1 MSKLFLVLIAA
12 IIATFALVWF
22 NQDSGMTFG
31 LNNDDFVQAMSLV
44 LLMAAI
50 GFRALGGGNFG
61 ETARHLSIWGII
73 ALGFVAGYQYRFELQ
88 DVASRV
94 SLGLVPSRPQSV
106 IDATGAKVMAI
117 EKSASGHFEID
128 AAVNGSDISFLID
141 TGASGIILTLPDAE
155 AAGINPSSL
164 SYSVPVSTA
173 NGMALAAPARIG
185 EIVVGDI
192 TRRDMPVLISEQGRL
207 DQSLL
212 GMDFLNTLSGFS
224 VERDRLTLRD

>member
-1 MSKLFLVLIAA
+1 MGRLFLVLIAA
-12 IIATFALVWF
+12 IVATFALVWF
-22 NQDSGMTFG
+22 NRDSGFTFG
-31 LNNDDFVQAMSLV
+31 LSNDDFVQAMSLV

-50 GFRALGGGNFG
+50 GFRSLGGGNLG
-61 ETARHLSIWGII
+61 ETARNLSIWGII

-94 SLGLVPSRPQSV
+94 SLGLVPSRPQTV
-106 IDATGAKVMAI
+106 IDDSGVKAMAI
-117 EKSASGHFEID
+117 EKSASGHFEVD
-128 AAVNGSDISFLID
+128 AAVNSADITFMID
-141 TGASGIILTLPDAE
+141 TGASGIVLTLPDAE
-155 AAGINPSSL
+155 AAGIDPASL

-173 NGMALAAPARIG
+173 NGMTLSAPARVS

-192 TRRDMPVLISEQGRL
+192 VRRDLPVLVSEAGRL

>member
-1 MSKLFLVLIAA
+1 MGRLFTVLIAA

-22 NQDSGMTFG
+22 NRDSGFTFG
-31 LNNDDFVQAMSLV
+31 LKNDDFVQAMSLV
-44 LLMAAI
+44 LLMAAV
-50 GFRALGGGNFG
+50 GLRAIGGGNLG
-61 ETARHLSIWGII
+61 ETARNLSIWAII
-73 ALGFVAGYQYRFELQ
+73 ALGFVAVYQYRFELQ

-94 SLGLVPSRPQSV
+94 SLGLVPSRPQMMV
-106 IDATGAKVMAI
+106 DRNGVRVMVI

-128 AAVNGSDISFLID
+128 AAVNNADISFMID
-141 TGASGIILTLPDAE
+141 TGASGIVLTLPDAQ
-155 AAGINPSSL
+155 AAGINPASL

-173 NGMALAAPARIG
+173 NGLALSAPATVG

-192 TRRDMPVLISEQGRL
+192 VRRDLPVLVSEAGRL

-224 VERDRLTLRD
+224 VERDQLTLRD

>member
-1 MSKLFLVLIAA
+1 VSRLFFVLIAA

-22 NQDSGMTFG
+22 NQDSGFTFG
-31 LNNDDFVQAMSLV
+31 LSNDDFVQAMSLV

-50 GFRALGGGNFG
+50 GFRALGGGNLG
-61 ETARHLSIWGII
+61 ETARNLSIWGII
-73 ALGFVAGYQYRFELQ
+73 ALGFVAGYQYRYELQ

-106 IDATGAKVMAI
+106 IDASGAKVVAI

-128 AAVNGSDISFLID
+128 AAVNGADISFMID
-141 TGASGIILTLPDAE
+141 TGASGIILTRQDAE
-155 AAGINPSSL
+155 TAGIDPATL

-173 NGMALAAPARIG
+173 NGMALAAPARVG
-185 EIVVGDI
+185 EIIVGDI
-192 TRRDMPVLISEQGRL
+192 VWRDMPVLISEQGRL

>member
-1 MSKLFLVLIAA
+1 MGRLFTILIAA
-12 IIATFALVWF
+12 IVATFALVWF
-22 NQDSGMTFG
+22 NRDSGFTFG
-31 LNNDDFVQAMSLV
+31 LTNDDFVRAMSLI

-50 GFRALGGGNFG
+50 GFRGLAGGNLG
-61 ETARHLSIWGII
+61 ETARNLSIWGII

-94 SLGLVPSRPQSV
+94 SLGLVPSRPQTV
-106 IDATGAKVMAI
+106 IDASGTRAMMI
-117 EKSASGHFEID
+117 EKSASGHFEIE
-128 AAVNGSDISFLID
+128 AAVNGADINFLID
-141 TGASGIILTLPDAE
+141 TGASGIVLTLPDAQ
-155 AAGINPSSL
+155 AAGIDAAAL

-173 NGMALAAPARIG
+173 NGMALSAPATVG

-192 TRRDMPVLISEQGRL
+192 VRRDLPVLVSEEGRL

>member
-1 MSKLFLVLIAA
+1 MGRLFGILIAA

-22 NQDSGMTFG
+22 NRDSGFTFG
-31 LNNDDFVQAMSLV
+31 LSNDDFVQAMSLV

-50 GFRALGGGNFG
+50 GFRSLGGGNLG
-61 ETARHLSIWGII
+61 ETARNLSVWGII

-94 SLGLVPSRPQSV
+94 SLGLVPSRPQSMT
-106 IDATGAKVMAI
+106 DANGAKAMAI
-117 EKSASGHFEID
+117 EKSASGHFEVD
-128 AAVNGSDISFLID
+128 AAVNGADITFMID
-141 TGASGIILTLPDAE
+141 TGASGIVLTLPDAQ
-155 AAGINPSSL
+155 AAGIDPALL

-173 NGMALAAPARIG
+173 NGMALSASARVS

-192 TRRDMPVLISEQGRL
+192 VRRDLPVLVSEAGRL

-212 GMDFLNTLSGFS
+212 GMDFLNTLSGFA